1 MPMPRCLKPLI
12 FGARKTPA
20 MRLPFI
26 ILLVL
31 SLAQCSDPGQDAG
44 SEQGASRIINPN
56 GDSELALLMRRMFDD
71 GMAMKAAIE
80 TGREPEFGYDPQAI
94 FTAHATEP
102 EKAASQEYHDFGQ
115 AYLASV
121 KAFQS
126 ASPEE
131 RKAFYTGMVQSCM
144 ACHEQL
150 CPGPT
155 RKIKRMY
162 FEE

>member
-1 MPMPRCLKPLI
+1 MRFLI
-12 FGARKTPA
+12 VVMAV
-20 MRLPFI
+20 
-26 ILLVL
+26 LL
-31 SLAQCSDPGQDAG
+31 LAQCNETPAP
-44 SEQGASRIINPN
+44 EQQAEKVINPN
-56 GDSELALLMRRMFDD
+56 GDSELALLMRQMFDD

-80 TGREPEFGYDPQAI
+80 SGTEPVFNHEPQAI
-94 FTAHATEP
+94 FTAQATEP
-102 EKAASQEYHDFGQ
+102 EKAASKAYHDFGQ

-126 ASPEE
+126 ATPEE

>member
-1 MPMPRCLKPLI
+1 
-12 FGARKTPA
+12 
-20 MRLPFI
+20 MRLLFI
-26 ILLVL
+26 VLLVL
-31 SLAQCSDPGQDAG
+31 SLAHCSEPGKDAAEG
-44 SEQGASRIINPN
+44 KGASRIVNPN
-56 GDSELALLMRRMFDD
+56 GDSELALLMRKMYDD

-80 TGREPEFGYDPQAI
+80 SGKEPVFDHEPKAI
-94 FTAHATEP
+94 FTAQATEP
-102 EKAASQEYHDFGQ
+102 EKAASQAYHDFGQ

-126 ASPEE
+126 ATPAE

-155 RKIKRMY
+155 RKIKHMY
-162 FEE
+162 FED